1 MIALLRPFMW
11 MRNKKGPKRD
21 PGETSQSKDQIFDE
35 EQLTAFFF
43 YIKHLHLK
51 HKKYSHQVYI

>member
-1 MIALLRPFMW
+1 MW

-21 PGETSQSKDQIFDE
+21 PGETSQSIDQIFDE